1 MEIQQEAIGCRRG
14 AQRSAGLLQR
24 AREADAI
31 AQLLEVRAQHEPDVR
46 LIINHQEVPCRDGQ
60 RRTGLK
66 QTSDGCAVSTQVEQE
81 GAHVRRGLHSTMRRA
96 SAWSTA
102 TTARPPPN
110 SSTAL
115 VKSPRPP
122 ASPSCAMCLIAV
134 GSRAATLSASTPLAT
149 RESMGRP
156 SRPTTTTA
164 STPVERLSAST
175 TSRMVAI
182 RAAT

>member
-1 MEIQQEAIGCRRG
+1 LPAWP
-14 AQRSAGLLQR
+14 QRSAGLLQR

-81 GAHVRRGLHSTMRRA
+81 GAHVRRGLHQHDEEGVSMEYGDHGEA
-96 SAWSTA
+96 AA
-102 TTARPPPN
+102 ELEH
-110 SSTAL
+110 AL

-134 GSRAATLSASTPLAT
+134 GSRQRHCRHPRRWPRVNRWA
-149 RESMGRP
+149 GRP
-156 SRPTTTTA
+156 AHDYHGVHAGRTA
-164 STPVERLSAST
+164 EGLNN
-175 TSRMVAI
+175 VADGRHT
-182 RAAT
+182 RAT